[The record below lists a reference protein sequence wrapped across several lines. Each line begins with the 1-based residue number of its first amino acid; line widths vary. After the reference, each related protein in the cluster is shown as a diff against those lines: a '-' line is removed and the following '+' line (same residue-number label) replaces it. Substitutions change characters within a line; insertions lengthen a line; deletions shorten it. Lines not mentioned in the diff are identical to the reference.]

1 MFRFASI
8 LLCFLFAHNA
18 NAQPIACE
26 KFAQLHSELENKHA
40 EKPIWKGKSTKG
52 HMIILYMGENG
63 SWTAVMLKNDQM
75 ACPLDAGHNGSYAK
89 RGKQT

>member
-18 NAQPIACE
+18 NAQPVPCE
-26 KFAQLHSELENKHA
+26 KFQKVHNELEAKHT
-40 EKPIWKGKSTKG
+40 EKPIWKGHSKRG
-52 HMIILYMGENG
+52 HTIIIYMSEKG
-63 SWTAVMLKNDQM
+63 SWTALMLKDGM
-75 ACPLDAGHNGSYAK
+75 GCLLDAGHGGSYAK